1 MSDER
6 TLVHQLR
13 AWASKAPDDGALR
26 ERTASGWNTITWRQ
40 YDQRVRQVGRALL
53 ALGHQPGEA
62 VGIVAKNRYE
72 LVVTQLGVMNAGGVP
87 VPIYKT
93 STPEQIAWIL
103 DHAGARLAV
112 VDGAAEAS
120 KLDGVR
126 AAMPR
131 LEKLILFDA
140 APGSEASSGF
150 TMAWPD
156 FLAKGAEGAA
166 ADKALE
172 ARLAAVDPD
181 ALAFLCYTSG
191 TTGRPKGVM
200 LTHATL
206 TGMSAK
212 VLARFGHQRD
222 RILSY
227 LPLSHIAEQ
236 IFSVLLPL
244 AEGAEVFFCDD
255 LGKLRDYLPEVRPTL
270 FLGVPRVWEK
280 FQAALTAKLAEATG
294 VKAKLAR
301 WAMATEL
308 EAFKRHVSGSGRVS
322 KLRRGLAHRL
332 VLSKIHARLGLDAV
346 RTASTGSAPTP
357 PATLEFFASLG
368 LPLHEGYGQTET
380 SGLLTTSLPGRPVVG
395 TVGKALDGI
404 ELRLAEDGEI
414 LARGSTLAKGYYK
427 DEEQTREL
435 WADGWL
441 HTGDIGELDA
451 SGTLR
456 ITDRKKELI
465 KTSGGKYVAP
475 GAMEARFKSQCPYVS
490 QMVVH
495 GDNRNFC
502 SALIA
507 FDEET
512 LRKWATAEGVTG
524 TYAELGKNAK
534 VQALFQGYID
544 QLNKELPSYS
554 TIKKF
559 IILPK
564 DLTEADGDLTPS
576 QKLKRKHVEKKF
588 KDQLDQLY
596 VGAVAGAD

>member
-13 AWASKAPDDGALR
+13 AWASKAPDDAALH

-40 YDQRVRQVGRALL
+40 YDQRVRQVGRALM

-103 DHAGARLAV
+103 DHAGARLVV

-120 KLDGVR
+120 KLGSQR
-126 AAMPR
+126 AIMPTV
-131 LEKLILFDA
+131 EKLILLDA
-140 APGSEASSGF
+140 APGADAAF
-150 TMAWPD
+150 TMPWPD

-200 LTHATL
+200 LSHLAL

-255 LGKLRDYLPEVRPTL
+255 LAKLREFLPEVRPTL

-308 EAFKRHVSGSGRVS
+308 EAFKRHVAGSGHVS

-395 TVGKALDGI
+395 TVGQALDGI
-404 ELRLAEDGEI
+404 ELRIAEDGEI
-414 LARGSTLAKGYYK
+414 LARGATLARGYFK

-456 ITDRKKELI
+456 ITDRKKELL
-465 KTSGGKYVAP
+465 KTSGGKYISPQAIEAKLKTIRGVGQAVVIGDGKNYVTALLALDPEAAP
-475 GAMEARFKSQCPYVS
+475 
-490 QMVVH
+490 
-495 GDNRNFC
+495 
-502 SALIA
+502 ALA
-507 FDEET
+507 
-512 LRKWATAEGVTG
+512 
-524 TYAELGKNAK
+524 AELGLAASDPAALAREAK
-534 VQALFQGYID
+534 VREHLMARVNAEVNPGQARYESIKRIAVLPG
-544 QLNKELPSYS
+544 ELSVAGG
-554 TIKKF
+554 
-559 IILPK
+559 
-564 DLTEADGDLTPS
+564 ELTPTL
-576 QKLKRKHVEKKF
+576 KLKRKVVAQKYAAEI
-588 KDQLDQLY
+588 DSLY
-596 VGAVAGAD
+596 TGEGGDAG